1 MARKRIIDPS
11 FWIDE
16 EIGKI
21 SPEARLLYIGL
32 WGICDDN
39 YATFPNKLGELKIQI
54 FPYDNVK
61 VDKLLKELADI
72 GKILPFKDRD
82 GQDYWY
88 LKNLLKWQKI
98 DRPSSPKYPKYRS
111 LDDGSTSTRPELKKE
126 LINKSEKFIKNS
138 RDELTK
144 KWGKHRI

>member
-16 EIGKI
+16 DIGKL
-21 SPEARLLYIGL
+21 SPWARLLYIGL
-32 WGICDDN
+32 WGVCDDN

-61 VDKLLKELADI
+61 VDKLLKELANI
-72 GKILPFKDRD
+72 GKIIPFKDKD

-98 DRPSSPKYPKYRS
+98 DRPSSPKYPRFRS
-111 LDDGSTSTRPELKKE
+111 ALDDGSTSTRPELKELKE
-126 LINKSEKFIKNS
+126 LNKGKTLNEIRKELKGKIK
-138 RDELTK
+138 
-144 KWGKHRI
+144 GM

>member
-1 MARKRIIDPS
+1 MARKRVIDPS

-16 EIGKI
+16 EIGKL
-21 SPEARLLYIGL
+21 SAEARLLYIGL

-61 VDKLLKELADI
+61 IDKLLKELADI
-72 GKILPFKDRD
+72 GKIIPFKDKD

-98 DRPSSPKYPKYRS
+98 DRPSRAKYPRYRA
-111 LDDGSTSTRPELKKE
+111 LD
-126 LINKSEKFIKNS
+126 
-138 RDELTK
+138 
-144 KWGKHRI
+144 